1 MLNIEYTD
9 EKKCVFCVLESYN
22 HCSNSSKNNLN
33 NFIELSEQFN
43 NGRNT
48 NPHLV
53 KKNSKV
59 VFVDRGKNLL
69 EQSREVII

>member
-9 EKKCVFCVLESYN
+9 EKQFVFCMLESYN
-22 HCSNSSKNNLN
+22 YCSNSSKNNLD
-33 NFIELSEQFN
+33 NFIGFSEQFN
-43 NGRNT
+43 NGKTT

>member
-9 EKKCVFCVLESYN
+9 EKQFVFCMLESY
-22 HCSNSSKNNLN
+22 CSNSSKNNLDN
-33 NFIELSEQFN
+33 VIEFSDHKS
-43 NGRNT
+43 T
-48 NPHLV
+48 SS